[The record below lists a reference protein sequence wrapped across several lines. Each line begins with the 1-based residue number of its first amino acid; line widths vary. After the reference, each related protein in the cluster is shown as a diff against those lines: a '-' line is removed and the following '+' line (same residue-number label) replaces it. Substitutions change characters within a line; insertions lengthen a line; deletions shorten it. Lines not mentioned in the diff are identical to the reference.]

1 MRVLPALL
9 LLPLLALPAH
19 AQPASPQP
27 TAPPATPG
35 SQAAPAPASA
45 SPAPTTADSTATS
58 APAKAAS
65 REHHRLTWKER
76 FAEAN
81 VAHDGHLT
89 LAEAKAGYKSLVR
102 HFNEIDADKKG
113 YVTEEDITNWH
124 KLQRAMH
131 HANHGTTEQGLRP
144 RPAMQQGV
152 ITPQPLHTST
162 STRLLPMAQPDTA
175 SATGQQ
181 ATTTTQQ

>member
-19 AQPASPQP
+19 AQTASPQP
-27 TAPPATPG
+27 AAPPPAPPAP
-35 SQAAPAPASA
+35 QA
-45 SPAPTTADSTATS
+45 SPAPVAAPPAATTADSTAPS
-58 APAKAAS
+58 APAKAAG
-65 REHHRLTWKER
+65 REHHRMTWKER
-76 FAEAN
+76 FAQAN

-89 LAEAKAGYKSLVR
+89 LAEAKVGYKSLVR

-113 YVTEEDITNWH
+113 YVTEEDIANWH
-124 KLQRAMH
+124 KLQGAMR

-175 SATGQQ
+175 STTGQQ
-181 ATTTTQQ
+181 ATTTQQ